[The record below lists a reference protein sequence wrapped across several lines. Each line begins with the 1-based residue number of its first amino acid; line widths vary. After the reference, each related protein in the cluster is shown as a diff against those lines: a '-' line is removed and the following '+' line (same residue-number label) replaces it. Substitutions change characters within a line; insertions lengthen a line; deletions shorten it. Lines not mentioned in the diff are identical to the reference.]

1 MLVLSR
7 KVNEEV
13 VVGSDVTVRVL
24 SLNGGVVKLGIEAPQ
39 SVPVHRRE
47 VYERLSQ
54 GKKTA
59 VAVDLG

>member
-54 GKKTA
+54 GKKVA

>member
-54 GKKTA
+54 GRKAA